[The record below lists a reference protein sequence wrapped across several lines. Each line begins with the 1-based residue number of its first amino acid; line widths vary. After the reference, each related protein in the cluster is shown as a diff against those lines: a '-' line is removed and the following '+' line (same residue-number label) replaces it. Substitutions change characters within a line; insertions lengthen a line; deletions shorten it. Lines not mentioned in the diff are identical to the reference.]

1 MKTSIASMGRT
12 SRRCLLAAAACAAF
26 ASSAQAQKTDFPNRP
41 VTVIVAFS
49 AGSGPDVLTRMI
61 TNRLSAIWGQTVV
74 VDNRPGGAGFVAIE
88 AGRRTAADGYTM
100 IMLDSE
106 HLSAVPHLYKSRNFD
121 PFKLLDLTAPL
132 FRTNFIVAVPAQSP
146 WNSMS
151 DLLNAAKAK
160 PNSINYSSWG
170 IGSPGHLG
178 GEWLDTLAGTKMS
191 HVPFK
196 DTGQMLNAVASGEVQ
211 WSFTSIPSSMGH
223 YKAGKLK
230 YLAVS
235 SPSRMPQIPNVPT
248 MTQSGGPANLEL
260 NSFGVFTAPKGIPAA
275 VRDKIH
281 ADVLKVLAEP
291 EIRSRL
297 EGFAFEPLLWSLDEV
312 HRVVKGK
319 SDVYRDLVTKAN
331 IVLE

>member
-1 MKTSIASMGRT
+1 MNTTPGLVGR
-12 SRRCLLAAAACAAF
+12 RALLAVAAGATLAAT
-26 ASSAQAQKTDFPNRP
+26 APAQAQKSDFPNKP
-41 VTVIVAFS
+41 VTVMVAFS
-49 AGSGPDVLTRMI
+49 AGSGPDVLTRMV

-88 AGRRTAADGYTM
+88 AGRRAPADGYTL

-132 FRTNFIVAVPAQSP
+132 FRTNFIVAVPTQSP
-146 WNSMS
+146 WNNMA
-151 DLLNAAKAK
+151 DLIKAAKAK
-160 PNSINYSSWG
+160 PNGINYSSWG
-170 IGSPGHLG
+170 VGSPGHLG

-196 DTGQMLNAVASGEVQ
+196 DTGQMVNAVASGEVQ
-211 WSFTSIPSSMGH
+211 WSFTSIPSSMGQ
-223 YKAGKLK
+223 YKAGKIR

-235 SPSRMPQIPNVPT
+235 ATSRTAQLPNVPT
-248 MTQSGGPANLEL
+248 MTEAGGPAGLEL
-260 NSFGVFTAPKGIPAA
+260 NSFGVFVAPKGIPAA

-291 EIRSRL
+291 EIKARL
-297 EGFAFEPLLWSLDEV
+297 EGFAFEPLLWSNDETM
-312 HRVVKGK
+312 RVINRK
-319 SDVYRDLVTKAN
+319 SEVYRDLITRGN
-331 IVLE
+331 ISVE